1 MGVTSHSV
9 RDGLVLAVVI
19 TTLALMLTR
28 PRGISES
35 WFAFAGALVMLA
47 LRAVPLVAV
56 PRLVDQTSSVLL
68 FLLGMM
74 IVTGIVERAGFFALL
89 AERCVRLARGHGVR
103 LFVFIFL
110 LGALVTATLSL
121 DVTVIMLTPIVYA
134 LTTRRRLDALPFMF
148 ACTFVANTASLV
160 FPVSNLTNLLVYNRL
175 GISFARFTVIMWLP
189 NLVAAVVN
197 LAIFLWLFRNRLPRV
212 IPDTQER
219 EAKTEPGWL
228 RLSASVLA
236 VTLLLLF
243 ALGLFGRPLWWASLA
258 GGAVLLIAAV
268 ATRRIGVRQIAGD
281 VSMPLFVFVV
291 SMVVIVDGVERAW
304 FDRVTLPFPAPV
316 LPALALG
323 LGAGTIGSNIVNN
336 VPMTVLALSWLQHSP
351 APSLQPLAF
360 GTLLGTN
367 IGPALTTY
375 GSLAT
380 MLWLSLVRRCGMDIS
395 TRAYMRVSLL
405 TVPPVLLASGLTLW
419 LVLAV
424 LR

>member
-1 MGVTSHSV
+1 MGSPSV
-9 RDGLVLAVVI
+9 LDWLVLAVVVV
-19 TTLALMLTR
+19 TLALMLTR
-28 PRGISES
+28 PRGVPEA
-35 WFAFAGALVMLA
+35 WFALAGAVAMLA
-47 LRAVPLVAV
+47 LRAVPVRAV
-56 PRLVDQTSSVLL
+56 PRLVDQTSGVLL

-74 IVTGIVERAGFFALL
+74 VATGIVERAGLFALL
-89 AERCVRLARGHGVR
+89 AESCVRLARGNGVR

-110 LGALVTATLSL
+110 LGAIVTATLSL

-134 LTTRRRLDALPFMF
+134 LAARRRLDALPFMF

-175 GISFARFTVIMWLP
+175 GISFATFTAVMWLP
-189 NLVAAVVN
+189 NLVAVGVN
-197 LAIFLWLFRNRLPRV
+197 LAIFLWLFRDRLPRA
-212 IPDTQER
+212 IPAAAELDAKS
-219 EAKTEPGWL
+219 EAGWL
-228 RLSASVLA
+228 WLTGAVLI
-236 VTLLLLF
+236 VTLAALF
-243 ALGLFGRPLWWASLA
+243 TLGLLGRPLWWASLA
-258 GGAVLLIAAV
+258 GGAVLLLAAI
-268 ATRRIGVRQIAGD
+268 ATRRIGWRQLGDD
-281 VSMPLFVFVV
+281 VSVPLFVFVV
-291 SMVVIVDGVERAW
+291 SMVIVVAGVERTW

-323 LGAGTIGSNIVNN
+323 LGAGAIGSNIVNN
-336 VPMTVLALSWLQHSP
+336 VPMTVLALSWLQRSP
-351 APSLQPLAF
+351 AESLQPLAF

-380 MLWLSLVRRCGMDIS
+380 MLWLSLVRRHGMDIS

-405 TVPPVLLASGLTLW
+405 TIPPVLLAAGLTLW